1 MPPEQEADMAN
12 DLTPRQLH
20 TLQEVEA
27 FLSAHNYPPTRA
39 ELAQLMGLASPNAA
53 QEHLEALDKKG
64 YIKLTPN
71 TARGIRLLRCSS

>member
-1 MPPEQEADMAN
+1 MAN
-12 DLTPRQLH
+12 ELTPRQLQ

-39 ELAQLMGLASPNAA
+39 ELAEAMGMASSNGA
-53 QEHLEALDKKG
+53 QEHLEALDQKG